1 MKILCVSDQI
11 DPVVYSSS
19 IKARYRDVDMVLCAG
34 DLPLDYLDFI
44 VSSLNRP
51 LLFVYGNHNLEGCAD
66 YEKYPGNSGLTHMG
80 SRVKRECGLTVAG
93 LGGSMWYNGGK
104 NQYSETQMFLEI
116 LKLVPSLVVNRI
128 LRGRWLDILLTH
140 ASPRGIHDRDDPC
153 HTGFKCFLWFMN
165 IFKPRYLVHGHIH
178 LYDLSGVRTTVYGK
192 TLVINAYSHY
202 LLHTEERHG
211 ENDKNPGI

>member
-11 DPVVYSSS
+11 DPIVYSPS
-19 IKARYRDVDMVLCAG
+19 IKTRYRDVDMVLCAG

-51 LLFVYGNHNLEGCAD
+51 LLFVYGNHNLEGYEK

-80 SRVKRECGLTVAG
+80 SRIKREYGLTVAG

-104 NQYSETQMFLEI
+104 NQYSETTMFFEI
-116 LKLVPSLVVNRI
+116 IKLVPSLVINRI
-128 LRGRWLDILLTH
+128 FRGRWLDILLTH
-140 ASPRGIHDRDDPC
+140 ASPRGIHDREDPC
-153 HTGFKCFLWFMN
+153 HRGFKCFLWFMKT
-165 IFKPRYLVHGHIH
+165 FKPRYLVHGHIH
-178 LYDLSGVRTTVYGK
+178 LYDLSSVRTTVYGE

-202 LLHTEERHG
+202 LLSTEENHAG
-211 ENDKNPGI
+211 NDKNPGS